1 MVEERYEVKHFDGSS
16 CIYAFAPHM
25 ESIGSVLPGER
36 FSVMTHDCFHEQIF
50 SEDQT
55 LSEIDYDRL
64 NPATGPIMVSGAKP
78 GDLLKLTIHDIQVAD
93 RGIAMV
99 VPGEG
104 VLGDLVGKG
113 IIKVLPIENNRCRFN
128 DFEFPIEPMIG
139 VIGTAPSAASGT
151 WGTASP
157 WMHGGNM
164 DTKDLTA
171 GSILY
176 LPVQTEG
183 ALLALGD
190 CHAAMGD
197 GELCFTGLEVQ
208 AQVELTAEL
217 ITGASRK
224 WPMLETPDA
233 FMVIA
238 SGDTVDEALREAT
251 EQAVDLLKNS
261 LELSFEE
268 AYLLA
273 SLYVDLKISQIV
285 DPKKTVRASIPKSV
299 LSEERLLTTIL
310 CPSKE

>member
-1 MVEERYEVKHFDGSS
+1 
-16 CIYAFAPHM
+16 M

-36 FSVMTHDCFHEQIF
+36 FSVSTHDCFHEQIN

-64 NPATGPIMVSGAKP
+64 NPATGPIFVEGAKP
-78 GDLLKLTIHDIQVAD
+78 GDWLKITIHDIQVAD

-104 VLGDLVGKG
+104 VLGDLVEKG
-113 IIKVLPIENNRCRFN
+113 IIKVLRIEKNKCHFN
-128 DFEFPIEPMIG
+128 SFEFPINPMIG

-164 DTKDLTA
+164 DTRDISA
-171 GSILY
+171 GSVLY
-176 LPVQTEG
+176 LPVHTEG

-208 AQVELTAEL
+208 ARIELTVEL
-217 ITGASRK
+217 ISGVSQK
-224 WPMLETPDA
+224 WPMLETAEA

-251 EQAVDLLKNS
+251 AQAVGILKAG
-261 LELSFEE
+261 LELTFEE

-285 DPKKTVRASIPKSV
+285 DPKKTVRASIPKTV
-299 LSEERLLTTIL
+299 LSEACLSSAIL
-310 CPSKE
+310 

>member
-1 MVEERYEVKHFDGSS
+1 MQ
-16 CIYAFAPHM
+16 
-25 ESIGSVLPGER
+25 SIGSVLPGER
-36 FSVMTHDCFHEQIF
+36 FSVKTHDCFHEQIF
-50 SEDQT
+50 SEEQT

-64 NPATGPIMVSGAKP
+64 NPATGPIYVEGARP
-78 GDLLKLTIHDIQVAD
+78 GDLLKITIHDIQVAD

-104 VLGDLVGKG
+104 VLGDLVEKG
-113 IIKVLPIENNRCRFN
+113 IIKVLPIENNVCRFN
-128 DFEFPIEPMIG
+128 TFEFPIEPMIG
-139 VIGTAPSAASGT
+139 VIGTAPSAVSGT

-157 WMHGGNM
+157 WTHGGNM
-164 DTKDLTA
+164 DTRDITS

-176 LPVQTEG
+176 LPVNTDG

-208 AQVELTAEL
+208 ALVELTADL
-217 ITGASRK
+217 IPGVSQK

-251 EQAVDLLKNS
+251 EQAVSLLKTGM
-261 LELSFEE
+261 EMTFEE

-285 DPKKTVRASIPKSV
+285 DPKKTVRASIPKTV
-299 LSEERLLTTIL
+299 LSEERLRSTIL
-310 CPSKE
+310 CPAKG

>member
-1 MVEERYEVKHFDGSS
+1 MKHFDGSS
-16 CIYAFAPHM
+16 CLYAFSPQM
-25 ESIGSVLPGER
+25 QSIGSVLPGER
-36 FSVMTHDCFHEQIF
+36 FSVKTHDCFHEQIF
-50 SEDQT
+50 SEEQT

-64 NPATGPIMVSGAKP
+64 NPATGPIYVEGAKP
-78 GDLLKLTIHDIQVAD
+78 GDLLKVTIHDIQVAD

-104 VLGDLVGKG
+104 VLGDLVEKG
-113 IIKVLPIENNRCRFN
+113 IIKVLPIEKNACRFN
-128 DFEFPIEPMIG
+128 AFEFPIEPMIG
-139 VIGTAPSAASGT
+139 VIGTAPSADSGT

-157 WMHGGNM
+157 WTHGGNM
-164 DTKDLTA
+164 DTRDIKP

-176 LPVQTEG
+176 LPVNTDG

-208 AQVELTAEL
+208 ALVELTADL
-217 ITGASRK
+217 IPGVSQK
-224 WPMLETPDA
+224 WPMLETPYA

-238 SGDTVDEALREAT
+238 SGDSVDEALREAT
-251 EQAVDLLKNS
+251 EQAVSLLKVS
-261 LELSFEE
+261 LEMTFEE

-285 DPKKTVRASIPKSV
+285 DPKKTVRASIPKTV
-299 LSEERLLTTIL
+299 LSEDRLRSTIL
-310 CPSKE
+310 CPVKG

>member
-1 MVEERYEVKHFDGSS
+1 MKHFDGSS
-16 CIYAFAPHM
+16 CLYAFSPQM
-25 ESIGSVLPGER
+25 QSIGSVLPGER

-50 SEDQT
+50 SEEQT

-64 NPATGPIMVSGAKP
+64 NPATGPIFVEGAKP
-78 GDLLKLTIHDIQVAD
+78 GDLLKITIHDIQVAD

-104 VLGDLVGKG
+104 VLGDLVEKG
-113 IIKVLPIENNRCRFN
+113 IIKVLPIENNVCRFN
-128 DFEFPIEPMIG
+128 TFEFPVKPMIG
-139 VIGTAPSAASGT
+139 VIGTAPSEASGT

-157 WMHGGNM
+157 WTHGGNM
-164 DTKDLTA
+164 DTRDIAA

-176 LPVQTEG
+176 LPVNTKG

-197 GELCFTGLEVQ
+197 GELCFTGLEVR
-208 AQVELTAEL
+208 ALVELTADL
-217 ITGASRK
+217 IPDASQK
-224 WPMLETPDA
+224 WPMLETSDA

-251 EQAVDLLKNS
+251 EQAVNLLKVG
-261 LELSFEE
+261 LEMTFEE

-285 DPKKTVRASIPKSV
+285 DPKKTVRAAIPKTV
-299 LSEERLLTTIL
+299 LSEERLRTTIL
-310 CPSKE
+310 CPAIRTHGE